1 MRYALYRGG
10 RDIDATELCNGTIRS
25 NAYRCIFCKKKVTYV
40 VGSHRSSPHFRHKN
54 KESCMSM
61 GSNEKL
67 EIENQSELRINNNK
81 SHFHKLWQSVF
92 GTNNT
97 EVIIKFQGAKHVAD
111 IYLESDSPFTLKCE
125 DEIEILTTKK
135 LVIEVQHSNISSL
148 DAVNRHNVYNR
159 DGSVLLW
166 IIDIC
171 HIPHKVERFKTLT
184 QDKLRILFPEKQHT
198 GLTTIIKNCINSII
212 ILDTGSSLFKLNRCL
227 LDDGFAEVYYVSRQ
241 GLLKQF
247 RDQGFQVK
255 SEVFGNSNPI
265 VPETRDYTPH
275 LKALDMKNQV
285 DADEV
290 INMIEEI
297 PLRCLRQGMNMY
309 SKQEFKTVIEMV
321 ASWIGTLSNKHMSG
335 YEMLNI
341 WRSHIKDTNYS
352 IYSLKFGKYA
362 NVPLNKVPIDYLNWL
377 IKDNVVNDEDLH
389 YKILELTT
397 TQLSLMD
404 KFKISGS
411 MKYYNK
417 CRDSYYRINWDTRS
431 KEQRKQVLE
440 SIILRPWVKLIPNII
455 PDSDSFARTLK
466 YNPDVNLP
474 QTECEIEE
482 VNGVQFHKFK
492 PIKIRDV
499 YKAVDEEDL
508 LVWYGH
514 FDAHYSSKYN
524 HKRLLLKTEM
534 IAIK

>member
-1 MRYALYRGG
+1 MKYALHRTG
-10 RDIDATELCNGTIRS
+10 REIDATELGNGTIRS

-40 VGSHRSSPHFRHKN
+40 IGSHRTSPHFRHKN
-54 KESCMSM
+54 EESCVTM
-61 GSNEKL
+61 ELFKKL
-67 EIENQSELRINNNK
+67 EEQCELRIANNK
-81 SHFHKLWQSVF
+81 SQFHKLWQSVF
-92 GTNNT
+92 GSDNT
-97 EVIIKFQGAKHVAD
+97 EVIIKFQGEKHVAD

-135 LVIEVQHSNISSL
+135 LVIEVQHSNISPS
-148 DAVNRHNVYNR
+148 DALNRHIVYNSN
-159 DGSVLLW
+159 GSVLLW

-171 HIPHKVERFKTLT
+171 DIPHKVERFKTLT
-184 QDKLRILFPEKQHT
+184 QDKLRILFPEKQHK

-212 ILDTGSSLFKLNRCL
+212 ILDSGSSLFKLNRCL

-255 SEVFGNSNPI
+255 SEVFGNSDPI

-275 LKALDMKNQV
+275 LRALDMKDQV
-285 DADEV
+285 DVDEV

-297 PLRCLRQGMNMY
+297 PLRCLREGMQIY
-309 SKQEFKTVIEMV
+309 SKQEYSTIIEMV
-321 ASWIGTLSNKHMSG
+321 ASWIGTLSNRHMSG

-341 WRSHIKDTNYS
+341 WRSHIKDTNYCL
-352 IYSLKFGKYA
+352 YRLGFGKHA
-362 NVPLNKVPIDYLNWL
+362 NVPLNKLPINYLNWL
-377 IKDNVVNDEDLH
+377 IKDNIIKDDDLH
-389 YKILELTT
+389 CKILELIMTK
-397 TQLSLMD
+397 QLSLMD

-431 KEQRKQVLE
+431 IEQRKQVLE
-440 SIILRPWVKLIPNII
+440 SIVLRPWIKLIPDII
-455 PDSDSFARTLK
+455 PDSDSFARTLE

-482 VNGVQFHKFK
+482 VNGFQFHKFK
-492 PIKIRDV
+492 PIKIRGV

-508 LVWYGH
+508 LVWYGY
-514 FDAHYSSKYN
+514 FDKHYNSKYN
-524 HKRLLLKTEM
+524 HKRLLPKLKW
-534 IAIK
+534 